1 MPSSSDIKRLVY
13 LNTLGRLHRTANG
26 DIVNIGGTSHTSFTV
41 NGKGLLFDDG
51 SSTSPGGPGSGI
63 GSVTLQSVYNNQH
76 NSAGKAIVV
85 LNTNQDISWRTAD
98 QLHHFTMNATSGDI
112 TFNGLLNGVD
122 FDGLVS
128 NVSTHTTFSATSK
141 HMAAEIGITP
151 ISADPSATNVQQ
163 VLDELNN
170 LITNV
175 SGNAGFGME
184 HVQLTA
190 ATQWIIS
197 HNKNTKRVHWTL
209 WDENDE
215 MVMPDTVKLIDT
227 NTMHVFFG
235 SPQAGRLVLMTF

>member
-1 MPSSSDIKRLVY
+1 MPSTSDIKRLVY
-13 LNTLGRLHRTANG
+13 LSTLGRLHRTANG
-26 DIVNIGGTSHTSFTV
+26 DIANIGGTSHSTFTV
-41 NGKGLLFDDG
+41 DGKGLLFDDG

-63 GSVTLQSVYNNQH
+63 GSVTLQKVYNNQL
-76 NSAGKAIVV
+76 NSAGKAVVV
-85 LNTNQDISWRTAD
+85 LNTGQDISWRTTD
-98 QLHHFTMNATSGDI
+98 QLHHFSMSATTGEL

-122 FDGLVS
+122 FMGLVD
-128 NVSTHTTFSATSK
+128 NVATHTTFSSVGK
-141 HMAAEIGITP
+141 HMASEIAITP
-151 ISADPSATNVQQ
+151 ISADPLATNVQQ

-184 HVQLTA
+184 HVQSIP
-190 ATQWIIS
+190 ATQWIIT

-209 WDENDE
+209 WDEDDE
-215 MVMPDTVKLIDT
+215 MVMPDTVKLIDN